1 VGSFYTNV
9 TVRVTDEQAVQ
20 QHLASKDQRA
30 FVSRTEGSALVV
42 FGRDSEDQD
51 YAVLCDLAADL
62 STQFKCVALAVMN
75 HDDDVLLYT
84 LYQRGRAIDAYN
96 SAPAYFDEDRSAEDR
111 GGDAQRLADAFNVPD
126 QASQIE
132 AALRRESGT
141 DDGVVFETD
150 RHAQLVEALAS
161 PKCAV
166 GTGYNY
172 LDAQEY
178 PEDYAAEDFT
188 QVGEG

>member
-1 VGSFYTNV
+1 MGSFYTNV
-9 TVRVTDEQAVQ
+9 TVRLTDEQAIR
-20 QHLASKDQRA
+20 QHLASKGRRA
-30 FVSRTEGSALVV
+30 FVSRAEGTALVV
-42 FGRDSEDQD
+42 FDRDSEDQD

-62 STQFKCVALAVMN
+62 SSKFKCVALAVMN

-84 LYQRGRAIDAYN
+84 LYQRGHAIDAYN
-96 SAPAYFDEDRSAEDR
+96 SAPAYFDEGQSADDR
-111 GGDAQRLADAFNVPD
+111 GGDAGRLAEAFNVPD
-126 QASQIE
+126 QAPQIGAVLALE
-132 AALRRESGT
+132 AGA

-150 RHAQLVEALAS
+150 RHAQLVQALGS

-178 PEDYAAEDFT
+178 PEDYAPEDFT
-188 QVGEG
+188 HVGER